1 MNSDIGKMNLTEE
14 QLKVLYDPIR
24 IRIAHLLKSQR
35 TPKQVADII
44 NIRPNN
50 LYYHFRVLE
59 NAGIIKHVETIKG
72 KGFIKE
78 NFYRLIN
85 PEFIISPE
93 MVPLAGTLKFFQSL
107 VKAAMEDLS
116 EALDKFDSVAGVGSR
131 DDFSL
136 PEDKLDKARDLLRAR
151 SNKLMAD
158 LREHN
163 YIDGE
168 CDYQVNFFGFRL

>member
-1 MNSDIGKMNLTEE
+1 MNSDIENITLTED
-14 QLKVLYDPIR
+14 QLKALYDPIR
-24 IRIAHLLKSQR
+24 IRIAHLLKLPR

-44 NIRPNN
+44 NIRANN

-59 NAGIIKHVETIKG
+59 EAGIIEHVETIEG

-85 PEFIISPE
+85 PEFIITPE
-93 MVPLAGTLKFFQSL
+93 MVPLAGALKFFQNL

-136 PEDKLDKARDLLRAR
+136 PEDKLEEARAILSAR
-151 SNKLMAD
+151 TTKLMAD
-158 LREHN
+158 LKKHN
-163 YIDGE
+163 NPDGE
-168 CDYQVNFFGFRL
+168 CDYQVNFFAFRL